1 MGFSLSD
8 FLSFL
13 LSNPGKISSI
23 ANKLNAILHAVD
35 EFLGEFGA
43 ALPRS
48 VPSVADQSACEEIA
62 ALLEPHIPQERKLG
76 DGKFLEAFTRFANSA
91 FGQLLLQLAMQQL
104 GKLGS

>member
-13 LSNPGKISSI
+13 LSNPGKISAI
-23 ANKLNAILHAVD
+23 ATKISAVMHAVD
-35 EFLGEFGA
+35 DLLSEFGA

-62 ALLEPHIPQERKLG
+62 ALLEPHLPAERKLG
-76 DGKFLEAFTRFANSA
+76 DGKFLEAFTKFANSA
-91 FGQLLLQLAMQQL
+91 VGQLLLQLAMQQL